1 MGIIIIATT
10 QEILT
15 HHLTCFGAGD
25 LEGILSDYSEDI
37 VFFLPDGPI
46 KGPAAMKPF
55 FEAMFAEFSKPGI
68 TFELHNQSV
77 EGDYAYI
84 FWSADTPDNTYEAG
98 TDTFV
103 IRDGKIV
110 AQSFSANIT
119 PKAAK

>member
-1 MGIIIIATT
+1 
-10 QEILT
+10 
-15 HHLTCFGAGD
+15 
-25 LEGILSDYSEDI
+25 
-37 VFFLPDGPI
+37 
-46 KGPAAMKPF
+46 MKPF
-55 FEAMFAEFSKPGI
+55 FEAMFAEVSKPGI

-103 IRDGKIV
+103 ILDGKIV
-110 AQSFSANIT
+110 AQSFSAKIT